1 MPVKIL
7 VIDDEPNL
15 QPLVR
20 QIFRKQI
27 GNNEYRMEFAVNGLE
42 ALAQLKSHPDI
53 DIILSDIN
61 MPDMDGLTLLA
72 KIAEMKPTL
81 NPVLTPVIVSAYDD
95 MENIRR
101 AMNNG
106 AFDFLTK
113 PIDPQDLRITVQKTV
128 QHVAQLKLTI
138 DREQQAKEM
147 LRSINQELEERVQIR
162 TAELEAANEALRISN
177 AELDAFA
184 HTVAHDLKGS
194 LSIMSGFAE
203 LLNKKEIAL
212 SPAELTRAY
221 SIIHNTSKKSINIV
235 DELLLMAGVRKED
248 VILVPIDSGLILQQ
262 VQERLALMINEYKGQ
277 IEMPA
282 SWPSALGYEPWVEE
296 IWVNFIS
303 NGLKYGGNPP
313 QLTLGA
319 SPHPNG
325 TICFWVKDNG
335 PGISPQDQPRLFTEF
350 TRLDKLRGDGQGLGL
365 SIAKRIAEKLG
376 GQVGVKSALGQGS
389 TFYFTLKAA

>member
-72 KIAEMKPTL
+72 KIAEIKPTL

-282 SWPSALGYEPWVEE
+282 SWPSALGYDPWVEE

-319 SPHPNG
+319 SPRPNR

>member
-72 KIAEMKPTL
+72 KIAEIKPTL

-376 GQVGVKSALGQGS
+376 GQVGVKSVLGQGS

>member
-282 SWPSALGYEPWVEE
+282 SWPSALGYDPWVEE

-319 SPHPNG
+319 SPRPNR